1 MASHTSTIIRSS
13 HALQWMA
20 PVVVVF
26 TVATVSCG
34 APETGLAASSASVVR
49 ASAQAPATSTPAHP
63 KFFTVN
69 VGHASELDGV
79 NDSGT
84 LVGTVYIQGN
94 TRGFIKAGST
104 VMEFD
109 YPGTSETTVMSGIN
123 DSGTSIGH
131 YDDAQG
137 AAHGFARSAGGR
149 FTPIDD
155 PYGGSAFFQGTK
167 PMGINDDG
175 IIVGTYVDGH
185 DVSHGFVDTAGV
197 FTTLNEPHAGTTGDT
212 GTFVD
217 GINNAGSITGYYV
230 DSRGFNYGFVDTAG
244 TFTSFGAPGAGK
256 GSGWGTRP
264 TALANDGVVTGYAV
278 GADGVS
284 GWVRQGQV
292 FYALNDPDAV
302 SGPDAGTRPAGVN
315 QEGREVV
322 GEYFDAQGAMHGFI
336 AYI

>member
-1 MASHTSTIIRSS
+1 MASHTSTIIRSI
-13 HALQWMA
+13 HRFRWAA

-26 TVATVSCG
+26 TATSVSCG
-34 APETGLAASSASVVR
+34 EPDTGLAAPAAAVVR
-49 ASAQAPATSTPAHP
+49 ASAPALMTSTPGHP
-63 KFFTVN
+63 RFLTVN
-69 VGHASELDGV
+69 VGHSSELDGV

-84 LVGTVYIQGN
+84 LVGTVYMEGN

-123 DSGTSIGH
+123 DSGISIGH

-155 PYGGSAFFQGTK
+155 PHGGTAFFQGTK

-185 DVSHGFVDTAGV
+185 DVAHGFVDTAGV
-197 FTTLNEPHAGTTGDT
+197 FTTLNEPDAGTTGDT

-217 GINNAGSITGYYV
+217 GISNAGSVIGYYV
-230 DSRGFNYGFVDTAG
+230 DNRGFNYGFVETSG
-244 TFTSFGAPGAGK
+244 TYTSFVAPGAGK

-278 GADGVS
+278 GALGVS
-284 GWVRQGQV
+284 GWVRQGQT

-302 SGPDAGTRPAGVN
+302 SGPAAGTRPAGVN

-322 GEYFDAQGAMHGFI
+322 GKYFDAQGAMHGFI